1 MTSYYANVTFPNTAL
16 SLPALRKLY
25 RAIPRQYVLEQDTTV
40 TIADPDAEFGRLAI
54 TDLLDALQVPYDHF
68 HRNEAGRNV
77 YTQQVRFV
85 GGERIMKV
93 VRDADVLIKR
103 YAQDL
108 LDLINAGALDQA
120 REQLEYTVNK
130 SAGSDIAMVA
140 AEWDPED
147 LYVLFN
153 AEEARENDGAGYWS
167 DNLGWTGIHHASIFD
182 ATQRAAYEADENTTW
197 QTLADALAVFQ
208 LAKT

>member
-1 MTSYYANVTFPNTAL
+1 MSSYYANVTFPNTAL
-16 SLPALRKLY
+16 VLPALRKLY
-25 RAIPRQYVLEQDTTV
+25 RAIPIQYVLEQDTTV
-40 TIADPDAEFGRLAI
+40 TIADPDAEFGRMAI

-108 LDLINAGALDQA
+108 LDLINAGALDQV

-130 SAGSDIAMVA
+130 SAGADIAVVSA
-140 AEWDPED
+140 QWDPEE

-167 DNLGWTGIHHASIFD
+167 DNLGWTGIQHANIFD
-182 ATQRAAYEADENTTW
+182 AVQRAVYEADQTTTW
-197 QTLADALAVFQ
+197 QKLSDALAGFKLVQ
-208 LAKT
+208 A